1 MMLADAKIGA
11 GMVKAMQEAREA
23 AGSNPVE
30 DLRDWFD
37 GATFRKLV
45 ELGYFSSNTSIALSI
60 STDGFQAWKQRG
72 FEGWPIIATILNVDP
87 SSRVQVVSQLILG
100 VTPGPGQ
107 PADLESFL
115 HPIAEELNAL
125 AAGVSGVDVAGYTE
139 PQTVHAFV
147 IQFTTDMPGGDKLLN
162 AIGGNG
168 EHPGRFRLFLG
179 VWYKRRYYYA
189 PYAPD
194 DLPPSKRPRFDV
206 SGNSTPRRT
215 VASISASVARV
226 ETARDEGRS
235 KTAVST
241 LAQKEGFKGYSL
253 FFFPSPDDKARYPAL
268 KYLWE
273 IGPDLLPYDTMHLLL
288 VNVVPRMW
296 ELFAGES
303 DKLGEDQPWIIPK
316 TVREA
321 IGREVKAGRR
331 TIPLSQA
338 RSLRDISKHSGSYK
352 AVDWMFFLLS
362 VGEVVLADRIPE
374 PYFKM
379 FMLLCHAGRII
390 FKPGSITKDEL
401 RAADRFLKRFC
412 LEFYAHVYAG
422 KEERL
427 RVCRPT
433 VVALLDVTAN
443 LRSCGPAWSYWQF
456 PTERLL
462 GTLSGLI
469 RSRRFPYAALTT
481 AITAKYSAELVTS
494 FAEAHLAEAWAHA
507 TGKPIQHEPK
517 NPAGTFSFS
526 KEPKVDLLPPRS
538 ATAPLIGAELDALK
552 AVLALE
558 GASNVPEKIYAKKYF
573 RMRLSNGQIAGTVS
587 CSEDADDRRRNHLVR
602 VRSHMRQAARRGR
615 GVIDVLTNV
624 YGEVHHYAVVLIN
637 GQPNAYAYLECVRS
651 SVDRDGTSG
660 FPEKRGETECFSHL
674 GGTMRYVNVAAIDA
688 VVGSLFVRDR
698 HVVLYSR
705 EVFSSE

>member
-1 MMLADAKIGA
+1 
-11 GMVKAMQEAREA
+11 
-23 AGSNPVE
+23 
-30 DLRDWFD
+30 
-37 GATFRKLV
+37 
-45 ELGYFSSNTSIALSI
+45 
-60 STDGFQAWKQRG
+60 
-72 FEGWPIIATILNVDP
+72 
-87 SSRVQVVSQLILG
+87 
-100 VTPGPGQ
+100 
-107 PADLESFL
+107 
-115 HPIAEELNAL
+115 
-125 AAGVSGVDVAGYTE
+125 
-139 PQTVHAFV
+139 
-147 IQFTTDMPGGDKLLN
+147 
-162 AIGGNG
+162 
-168 EHPGRFRLFLG
+168 
-179 VWYKRRYYYA
+179 VWYKRRYYYP

-194 DLPPSKRPRFDV
+194 DPPPSKRPRFDV

-215 VASISASVARV
+215 VASISASEARV
-226 ETARDEGRS
+226 ETAREEGRI
-235 KTAVST
+235 KTAVCT

-253 FFFPSPDDKARYPAL
+253 FLFPSPDDKARYPAL

-288 VNVVPRMW
+288 LNVVPRMW

-316 TVREA
+316 AVREA

-362 VGEVVLADRIPE
+362 VGEVVLADRSPE
-374 PYFKM
+374 PHVKM
-379 FMLLCHAGRII
+379 FIQLCHAGRII

-412 LEFYAHVYAG
+412 PDFYAHVYAG

-433 VVALLDVTAN
+433 VLALLYVTAN

-462 GTLSGLI
+462 GTLSRLI

-481 AITAKYSAELVTS
+481 AITATYSAELVKS

-507 TGKPIQHEPK
+507 TGEPIQHEPK

-538 ATAPLIGAELDALK
+538 ATAPLIGVELDALK
-552 AVLALE
+552 AALALE
-558 GASNVPEKIYAKKYF
+558 GASNVPAKIYAKKYF
-573 RMRLSNGQIAGTVS
+573 RMRLSIGQIAGTVS

-602 VRSHMRQAARRGR
+602 VRSHMWQAARQGR

-624 YGEVHHYAVVLIN
+624 CGEVHRYAVVLIN
-637 GQPNAYAYLECVRS
+637 GQPNAYAYFECVRS
-651 SVDRDGTSG
+651 SVDWYGTSG
-660 FPEKRGETECFSHL
+660 LPEKRGETECISQL
-674 GGTMRYVNVAAIDA
+674 GGTLRYVNVAAIDA
-688 VVGSLFVRDR
+688 VVGTLLVRDR
-698 HVVLYSR
+698 HVVLYLR
-705 EVFSSE
+705 GVFCSG